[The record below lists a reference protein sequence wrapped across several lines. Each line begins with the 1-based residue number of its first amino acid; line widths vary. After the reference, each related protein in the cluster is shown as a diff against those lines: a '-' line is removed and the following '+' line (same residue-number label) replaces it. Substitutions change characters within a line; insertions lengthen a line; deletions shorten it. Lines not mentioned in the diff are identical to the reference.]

1 MSDFHKQLK
10 IALDIRKMSQAELCE
25 KTGIPKSA
33 MSQYLS
39 GAFQP
44 KQKRTFLIAKALNV
58 SEAWLMGFDG
68 AKMERPRANE
78 MSDNIILT
86 PHERKV
92 IIAYRKNPSRQESVD
107 VLLGLE
113 LEVKESKKQA

>member
-58 SEAWLMGFDG
+58 NEAWLMGFDG
-68 AKMERPRANE
+68 AKMERSRANE

-92 IIAYRKNPSRQESVD
+92 IIAYRSHVIEQATIDKILD
-107 VLLGLE
+107 VE
-113 LEVKESKKQA
+113 PEVEDTKKQA

>member
-25 KTGIPKSA
+25 KTGIAKSA
-33 MSQYLS
+33 MSQYRS

-68 AKMERPRANE
+68 AKMERSRASE

-92 IIAYRKNPSRQESVD
+92 IIAYRSHVIEQATIDKILD
-107 VLLGLE
+107 VE
-113 LEVKESKKQA
+113 PEVEEAKKQA